1 MSINPLIVI
10 SGASKGIGKA
20 IALKFASES
29 FDVVVSAR
37 KPEHLLT
44 LKQEFETLYP
54 NSKLWTYQADMSLK
68 KEVQEFAQFVLGL
81 GQNINVLVNNAGTF
95 IPGAIHQEEDGV
107 LEHLIN
113 TNLYS
118 AYYLSKGLLGKMM
131 EKKQGYIFNICSV
144 ASFMS
149 YPNGGSYAISKHAL
163 LGFSRCL
170 REELKPHNIQ
180 VSSVMPGATL
190 TDSWA
195 GTTEP
200 AERFSK
206 AEDIATLI
214 YTCYRLAPAS
224 VVEEIVIRPQLGD
237 F

>member
-1 MSINPLIVI
+1 MSNNPLIVV
-10 SGASKGIGKA
+10 SGASRGIGKA
-20 IALKFASES
+20 IAMKFASEG
-29 FDVVVSAR
+29 FDVAISAR
-37 KPEHLLT
+37 NPEHLLSFQKEAEI
-44 LKQEFETLYP
+44 LCP
-54 NSKLWTYQADMSLK
+54 NSKIWTYQADMSSK
-68 KEVQEFAQFVLGL
+68 KEVQAFAQFVLGL
-81 GQNINVLVNNAGTF
+81 DRTLAVLVNNAGTF
-95 IPGAIHQEEDGV
+95 IPGSIHEEEDGV

-118 AYYLSKGLLGKMM
+118 AYYLTKALLGKMM
-131 EKKQGYIFNICSV
+131 EKKQGYIFNICSI

-170 REELKPHNIQ
+170 REEMKTHNIQ

-195 GTTEP
+195 SSKEP
-200 AERFSK
+200 IERFSK
-206 AEDIATLI
+206 PQDIADLI
-214 YTCYRLAPAS
+214 YTCYTLAPFS
-224 VVEEIVIRPQLGD
+224 VVEDIVIRPQLGD